1 MFDTSKGGFDCI
13 RKIPARDVGWSIL
26 DTAFSPDGRSIIYSS
41 WSEASK
47 NLETLFDLVKMLLMR
62 LVPFSVHLCN
72 IYDEVERHEV
82 LPLSPELRRFCIF
95 SLTFSQDG
103 NEVLGGA
110 NDGCLY
116 IYDCEKRQRTLRVKL
131 LFCFVPANSP

>member
-1 MFDTSKGGFDCI
+1 MLVGVSWI
-13 RKIPARDVGWSIL
+13 RPSVLTAVLLFIL
-26 DTAFSPDGRSIIYSS
+26 AGQKQVRAYKTCKKLTEINN
-41 WSEASK
+41 
-47 NLETLFDLVKMLLMR
+47 NLIFM
-62 LVPFSVHLCN
+62 SVHLCN
-72 IYDEVERHEV
+72 IDDNVERHEV

-116 IYDCEKRQRTLRVKL
+116 IYDCEKRIRTLRVSFSL
-131 LFCFVPANSP
+131 GS